1 MKGSGGVEGVE
12 GWRQSNKSAV
22 SRGQMTLRLNCR
34 KIIHYKH
41 VYCISRFTNML
52 LNKEVNLQ
60 NGKYQFLSLFPVN
73 CVYHVFYLML
83 VIKQKQ

>member
-1 MKGSGGVEGVE
+1 MKGGGGDGGVEGL
-12 GWRQSNKSAV
+12 RQSNKSAV

-41 VYCISRFTNML
+41 VYCIYKFTNML
-52 LNKEVNLQ
+52 LNTAFNLQ
-60 NGKYQFLSLFPVN
+60 DRKYQFLPLFPVN